1 MVTMKRNVSVSPA
14 EKQHRGLASFNASVW
29 QEQRV
34 TMWLM
39 KLNVYKAHGDNS
51 YFGVIAGVSVL
62 AFIKR
67 VW

>member
-1 MVTMKRNVSVSPA
+1 MVTMKGNVSTSPA
-14 EKQHRGLASFNASVW
+14 EKQHPGLVSFNVHVW
-29 QEQRV
+29 WEQRV

-39 KLNVYKAHGDNS
+39 KLNVYKACGNNS
-51 YFGVIAGVSVL
+51 YVGVIASVCVL

>member
-1 MVTMKRNVSVSPA
+1 
-14 EKQHRGLASFNASVW
+14 
-29 QEQRV
+29 
-34 TMWLM
+34 MWLM

-51 YFGVIAGVSVL
+51 YFGVIVGVSVL

>member
-1 MVTMKRNVSVSPA
+1 MVTVKGNVSASPA
-14 EKQHRGLASFNASVW
+14 AKQHPGLMSFNVSVW

-39 KLNVYKAHGDNS
+39 KLNVYKAHGNNS
-51 YFGVIAGVSVL
+51 YCGVIASVSVL
-62 AFIKR
+62 TFIKR